1 MESLYIVIPAY
12 NEEKN
17 VKNVIDEWYP
27 VVERYSGDG
36 RSRLVI
42 VNDGS
47 RDSTREIAEKCI
59 KTKPLACLLNKENG
73 GHGTAVLYGYRYAIE
88 NKADYIFQT
97 DSDGQTSAKEF
108 PQFWELRSKFEAVIG
123 NRTRREDG
131 ASRVFVEKTLLLI
144 LKIIFGVQMP
154 DSNAPFRLMKKELVE
169 RYIAKLP
176 KDYNLPN
183 VMLTTYFVYFKEKIK
198 FVDISFKN
206 RKAGKN
212 SINIRK
218 IIKIGWD
225 SIHSFL
231 LLKKHIND

>member
-1 MESLYIVIPAY
+1 MGLP
-12 NEEKN
+12 
-17 VKNVIDEWYP
+17 
-27 VVERYSGDG
+27 
-36 RSRLVI
+36 
-42 VNDGS
+42 
-47 RDSTREIAEKCI
+47 
-59 KTKPLACLLNKENG
+59 
-73 GHGTAVLYGYRYAIE
+73 YAIE

-97 DSDGQTSAKEF
+97 DSDGQISAKEF

-131 ASRVFVEKTLLLI
+131 ASRMFVEKTLLLI

-154 DSNAPFRLMKKELVE
+154 ESNAPFRLMKKELVE
-169 RYIAKLP
+169 RYIAKLS
-176 KDYNLPN
+176 KGYNLPN

-218 IIKIGWD
+218 IIKIGWN
-225 SIHSFL
+225 SIRSFL